1 MAKRPNKQI
10 HLAQNFLTSPGLV
23 RRLVRHAAIGRE
35 DTVYEIGP
43 GKGIITAELAR
54 TAKKVVAVEKDAS
67 LVRRLRERF
76 RSADNVEIHTGDF
89 RTYSLPTGPHKI
101 FANIPY
107 NATAEIVRKILFASP
122 STTEAYLIMQREA
135 ARKFAGVP
143 NETSFS
149 LLAKP
154 YFELRIIAQLRR
166 TDFHPVPSVASVLLR
181 IRQRHRSLLLKED
194 TRPYRDFVNLGFTGW
209 KRNLRSAFKHVFT
222 YKQWKRLARELRFS
236 LNATPTE
243 LTFEQ
248 WMGLYQGLKY
258 LTQSAGAAAA
268 ARRKSSRQSADL

>member
-1 MAKRPNKQI
+1 MAKRPNKKI
-10 HLAQNFLTSPGLV
+10 CLAQNFLKSPGLV
-23 RRLVRHAAIGRE
+23 RRLLRHAAIGPE
-35 DTVYEIGP
+35 DTVCEIGP

-54 TAKKVVAVEKDAS
+54 TAKKIVAVEKDAS
-67 LVRRLRERF
+67 LVRTLRERF
-76 RSADNVEIHTGDF
+76 RSADNVEIHAGDF
-89 RTYSLPTGPHKI
+89 LTYSLPRQPHKI

-107 NATAEIVRKILFASP
+107 NATAEIVRKILFAAP

-135 ARKFAGVP
+135 ARKFSGVP

-154 YFELRIIAQLRR
+154 YFEFRIIAQLRR

-181 IRQRHRSLLLKED
+181 IRRRDRSLLLKED

-209 KRNLRSAFKHVFT
+209 NRNLRSAFKHVFT
-222 YKQWKRLARELRFS
+222 YTQWKRLARELRFS

-243 LTFEQ
+243 LSFDQ
-248 WMGLYQGLKY
+248 WIGLYQGLKY
-258 LTQSAGAAAA
+258 LTRSTGAKPG
-268 ARRKSSRQSADL
+268 ARRRSARR

>member
-1 MAKRPNKQI
+1 MAKRPNKKI
-10 HLAQNFLTSPGLV
+10 CLAQNFLKSPGLV
-23 RRLVRHAAIGRE
+23 RRLLRHAAIGPE
-35 DTVYEIGP
+35 DTVCEIGP

-54 TAKKVVAVEKDAS
+54 TAKKIVAVEKDAS
-67 LVRRLRERF
+67 LVRTLRERF
-76 RSADNVEIHTGDF
+76 RSADNVEIHAGNF
-89 RTYSLPTGPHKI
+89 LTYSLPRQPHKI

-107 NATAEIVRKILFASP
+107 NATAEIVRKILFAAP

-135 ARKFAGVP
+135 ARKFSGVP

-154 YFELRIIAQLRR
+154 YFEFRIIAQLRR

-181 IRQRHRSLLLKED
+181 IRRRDRSLLLKED

-209 KRNLRSAFKHVFT
+209 NRNLRSAFKHVFT
-222 YKQWKRLARELRFS
+222 YPQWKRLARELRFS

-243 LTFEQ
+243 LSFDQ
-248 WMGLYQGLKY
+248 WIGLYQGLKY
-258 LTQSAGAAAA
+258 LTRSTGAKPG
-268 ARRKSSRQSADL
+268 ARRRSARR